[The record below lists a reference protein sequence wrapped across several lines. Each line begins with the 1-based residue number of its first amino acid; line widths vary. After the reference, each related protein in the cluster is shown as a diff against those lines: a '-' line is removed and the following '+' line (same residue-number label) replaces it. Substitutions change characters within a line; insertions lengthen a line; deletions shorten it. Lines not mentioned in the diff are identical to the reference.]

1 MDATHTVEPATI
13 LLVEDEDAVR
23 SVARRALERKG
34 FLVIE
39 AASGDEAIRLAD
51 RDDVRIDL
59 LLSDVLMPGTSGCD
73 LAEHLRKRHSGLR
86 VLLMSGYDE
95 SVIAAQAAPVPG
107 AEFLEKPFTPSD
119 LVSKVRHALRRA
131 A

>member
-1 MDATHTVEPATI
+1 MDARHAVGPATI

-34 FLVIE
+34 FRVIE
-39 AASGDEAIRLAD
+39 AANGAEAIRIAD
-51 RDDVRIDL
+51 RDDVTIDL

-73 LAEHLRKRHSGLR
+73 LAEQLRKRHAGLR

-95 SVIAAQAAPVPG
+95 SVLASQTPPVPG
-107 AEFLEKPFTPSD
+107 AEFLEKPFTPAD